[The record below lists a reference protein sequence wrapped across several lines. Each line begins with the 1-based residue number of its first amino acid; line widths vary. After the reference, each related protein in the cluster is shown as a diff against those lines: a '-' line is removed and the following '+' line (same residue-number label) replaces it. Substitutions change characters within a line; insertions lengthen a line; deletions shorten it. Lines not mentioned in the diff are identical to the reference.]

1 MSFTDNL
8 DIVIYSVIIFISFMS
23 FIVMT
28 VKEFNEMSKS
38 PYQSEKDKN
47 TPENQDS

>member
-8 DIVIYSVIIFISFMS
+8 DIVIYSVVIFISFMS

-38 PYQSEKDKN
+38 PYQSEKDKK
-47 TPENQDS
+47 TPEKRDS